1 VETKAVARYIRISPR
16 KARLVVDMIRGR
28 DLYVAEQIL
37 DFSDMGAARVVSKV
51 LRSAA
56 ANAENNNGIAPEAL
70 FVSKVFVDEGPTL
83 KRFRPRAMG
92 RATRINKRTC
102 HITVILD
109 EKEQELVTS
118 RRRRRKMAA
127 AEKAAAVTD
136 VTETQPE
143 AESEEPSDKD
153 TAKKTSAK
161 KPAAKKTEAKKPA
174 AKAKKPAAKASK
186 PTAKPAAKK
195 AAKPKPEAADK
206 PEKKAAKPKPV
217 TETQPEAESEEPSDK
232 DTAKKTSAKKPAA
245 KKTEA
250 KKPAADEKSEE

>member
-1 VETKAVARYIRISPR
+1 METKAVARYIRISPR

-174 AKAKKPAAKASK
+174 A
-186 PTAKPAAKK
+186 
-195 AAKPKPEAADK
+195 
-206 PEKKAAKPKPV
+206 
-217 TETQPEAESEEPSDK
+217 
-232 DTAKKTSAKKPAA
+232 
-245 KKTEA
+245 
-250 KKPAADEKSEE
+250 DEKSEE